1 MFIFIKK
8 RLTKIVFPLNRKFLV
23 ITGGNKKE
31 IFTSRA
37 DLNLNIVK
45 T

>member
-23 ITGGNKKE
+23 ITGGKKE